1 MYVVTVATYVV
12 QGLIDYFTKDGWITP
27 STQILRRKV
36 VFDVPT
42 DDAIAELCV
51 VDKFVDSKIIKLLH
65 DRIVSYNLLLSY
77 CSVYY
82 I

>member
-1 MYVVTVATYVV
+1 MYVVTEAIYVV
-12 QGLIDYFTKDGWITP
+12 QGLIDYFTKDSWITP
-27 STQILRRKV
+27 STQIFKRKV

-42 DDAIAELCV
+42 DDAIAELFV